1 MKKILKTIWD
11 ELTMPIPG
19 TGIQIEFGGF
29 LLSLLIVL
37 IIIFLIGG
45 FSL

>member
-19 TGIQIEFGGF
+19 TGMVMIYFGTKQNR
-29 LLSLLIVL
+29 VL
-37 IIIFLIGG
+37 IYMIGKLLVCG
-45 FSL
+45 I